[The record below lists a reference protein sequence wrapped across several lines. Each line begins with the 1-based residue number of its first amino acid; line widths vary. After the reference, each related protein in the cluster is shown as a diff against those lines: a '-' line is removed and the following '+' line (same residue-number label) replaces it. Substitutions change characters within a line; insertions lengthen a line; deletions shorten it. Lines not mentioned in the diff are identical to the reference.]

1 MYFYIQGTKTT
12 PCAFMNNGHMKIF
25 GNSVPVEDEP
35 FFGYINKNISR
46 YIRKPANKTSVDIS
60 LTHVNA
66 SSKKAIVEFL
76 KQLETINKN
85 GFEVEVNWWY
95 EVEDDDVKELGEIF
109 KAMFSITIHVLSH
122 STN

>member
-12 PCAFMNNGHMKIF
+12 PYAFMNNGHMKIV
-25 GNSVPVEDEP
+25 GKAVPLEEQP

-60 LTHVNA
+60 LSHVNA

-76 KQLETINKN
+76 KQLELINTH

-95 EVEDDDVKELGEIF
+95 DIEDEDVKELGEIF
-109 KAMFSITIHVLSH
+109 KSMFNISIHVLSQ

>member
-12 PCAFMNNGHMKIF
+12 PCAYMNNGQMKIV
-25 GNSVPVEDEP
+25 GNSVPVEEEH
-35 FFGYINKNISR
+35 FFGHFNKNISR

-60 LTHVNA
+60 LNHVNA

-85 GFEVEVNWWY
+85 GFEVDVNWWY
-95 EVEDDDVKELGEIF
+95 DVEDDDVKELGEIF
-109 KAMFSITIHVLSH
+109 KSMFSITIHVLSH